1 MKFDDLIHNVAP
13 NAADHRALATGGALF
28 YIALVGGMI
37 CTIVNLAHGEEWQG
51 PTRIASASGLR
62 PIALDEA
69 AAYSWTPA
77 AQSATCN
84 AQNWIESESD
94 PVKRRAVHKMQA
106 ARNAL
111 ANLVWAPPGTA
122 IAYDPQASTSQE
134 ADLALRATTSI
145 SAAGGST
152 LAAR

>member
-1 MKFDDLIHNVAP
+1 MNFDDLIHRVVP
-13 NAADHRALATGGALF
+13 GAADHLALVAGGALF
-28 YIALVGGMI
+28 YIALVAGMI

-51 PTRIASASGLR
+51 PTRLSSATGLR
-62 PIALDEA
+62 PIALNEA
-69 AAYSWTPA
+69 AAYAWTPVSQA
-77 AQSATCN
+77 ATCN
-84 AQNWIESESD
+84 AENWLEPDPD

-122 IAYDPQASTSQE
+122 IAYDAQASTSQE
-134 ADLALRATTSI
+134 TDFALRATTSI
-145 SAAGGST
+145 AAAGGTT